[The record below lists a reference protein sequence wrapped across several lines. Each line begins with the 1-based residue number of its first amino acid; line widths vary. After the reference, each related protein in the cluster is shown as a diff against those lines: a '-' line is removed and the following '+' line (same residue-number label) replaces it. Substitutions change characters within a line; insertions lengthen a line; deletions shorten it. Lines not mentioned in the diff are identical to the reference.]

1 MKHPGDK
8 GSFSTN
14 IGQDV
19 LDEALKSVEKAS
31 GKQETK
37 ETKETKEEAPAAPA
51 ASKPAPEAAAPEAA
65 PEAPAAAKDPK
76 DAEIEALKL
85 ERDFSMAKG
94 RELMG
99 KIKDEHE
106 KMLRAVADLENYKKR
121 AQKEK
126 EEVQRFGIEKL
137 LKDFL
142 PVIDNFDRALDAAK
156 SAADFD
162 SLRKGVEMTRKLF
175 EDTLGKHGVKS
186 FTSKG
191 LPFDPNRHE
200 AMTAAETTE
209 MPPNHVFAEALRGF
223 TLNDRLVRP
232 ALVVV
237 SRTPTAPPPP
247 PAAPVAEAAPEPKPS
262 AESASQEPA
271 SSEPNSPDA
280 AKSDDQKPQ

>member
-1 MKHPGDK
+1 MKHPSDK

-19 LDEALKSVEKAS
+19 LEEALKSVEKAS
-31 GKQETK
+31 GKSDSGKQE
-37 ETKETKEEAPAAPA
+37 
-51 ASKPAPEAAAPEAA
+51 SEAAAPEVPVEVEGAA
-65 PEAPAAAKDPK
+65 PAAPGDAAPPEAAKDPK
-76 DAEIEALKL
+76 DAEIESLKAQV
-85 ERDFSMAKG
+85 DFSMAKG

-106 KMLRAVADLENYKKR
+106 KMLRAVADLENFKKR

-126 EEVQRFGIEKL
+126 EEVQKFGVEKL

-186 FTSKG
+186 FSAKG
-191 LPFDPNRHE
+191 QPFDPNRHE
-200 AMTAAETTE
+200 AMSAAETAD
-209 MPPNHVFAEALRGF
+209 MPANHVFAEMLRGF

-237 SRTPTAPPPP
+237 SRAPTAP
-247 PAAPVAEAAPEPKPS
+247 AAPAPATSENEPT
-262 AESASQEPA
+262 PA
-271 SSEPNSPDA
+271 PDA
-280 AKSDDQKPQ
+280 AKSDDPKPQ